1 MRHSAITSKA
11 LAHGVGDDRRCD
23 GAPPRGEYAK
33 SAARRQEIVA
43 AALEVFSE
51 AGYHKGSIRD
61 VADRVGLSQAGL
73 LHHYPSKHLLLEAV
87 LDWRDQDALARMGAE
102 QPQGLAMLEALVDL
116 AQHNATT
123 PQVVELHVTLSAE
136 ATSEDHPVHDY
147 FVRRYAWL
155 LGMVADAFEHAAARR
170 PAQTGCGLPQ
180 RRDHPGRADGRA
192 AGAVAAGPGLRGHG
206 RGAAPLPAPVAHR
219 GPRRA
224 GLDDRWSRRDEV
236 PSRDSATGPPTGH
249 RVS

>member
-1 MRHSAITSKA
+1 M
-11 LAHGVGDDRRCD
+11 
-23 GAPPRGEYAK
+23 
-33 SAARRQEIVA
+33 A

-116 AQHNATT
+116 AQHNAST

-136 ATSEDHPVHDY
+136 ATARDHPVHDY

-155 LGMVADAFEHAAARR
+155 LEMVADAFEHAAARGLLEPGVDCRSAAITLVALMDGLQGLWLLDRESVDMAEELRRYLR
-170 PAQTGCGLPQ
+170 PLVTVDLEES
-180 RRDHPGRADGRA
+180 H
-192 AGAVAAGPGLRGHG
+192 
-206 RGAAPLPAPVAHR
+206 
-219 GPRRA
+219 
-224 GLDDRWSRRDEV
+224 
-236 PSRDSATGPPTGH
+236 
-249 RVS
+249 

>member
-1 MRHSAITSKA
+1 MADTRHLQPS
-11 LAHGVGDDRRCD
+11 H
-23 GAPPRGEYAK
+23 PRGEYAK
-33 SAARRQEIVA
+33 SAGRRQEIVA

-116 AQHNATT
+116 AEHNATT

-136 ATSEDHPVHDY
+136 ATAQDHPVHDY

-155 LGMVADAFEHAAARR
+155 LEMVADAFEHAAARGQLEPGVDCRSAAITLVALMDGLQGLWLLDPGSVDMAEELRRYLR
-170 PAQTGCGLPQ
+170 PLVTVDLEES
-180 RRDHPGRADGRA
+180 H
-192 AGAVAAGPGLRGHG
+192 
-206 RGAAPLPAPVAHR
+206 
-219 GPRRA
+219 
-224 GLDDRWSRRDEV
+224 
-236 PSRDSATGPPTGH
+236 
-249 RVS
+249 